1 MTSLAI
7 SWTASEVDLMGLF
20 ILRISA
26 VVQIEVQVNVLVESE
41 QRQAVDHVVLG
52 HGH

>member
-1 MTSLAI
+1 MTSPTI

-20 ILRISA
+20 FLRISA
-26 VVQIEVQVNVLVESE
+26 VVQIEVQVNVLVEGE

-52 HGH
+52 H